1 MAYILKVIK
10 RKWGKIMKKF
20 SWIIVLML
28 TFAMLLCY
36 TGCSQNPTDNS
47 DDASFGSP
55 AKIDSPIA
63 TEPELAEEP
72 SFVEHHSIQSALPS
86 PGDATVTLTAD
97 ETVDLTG
104 IPLSGRKEIILN
116 GHTLTLTGAY
126 GVSSDAVL
134 DIKPGEAEVGTI
146 NLKEL
151 TFDFGFLSEEL
162 PPEKALVE
170 IRPGVTIGGEPQY
183 PDGVSIREFPDI
195 LTVIQC
201 D

>member
-1 MAYILKVIK
+1 MIILTKK
-10 RKWGKIMKKF
+10 ERGNKMKKLSCLIALLLAF
-20 SWIIVLML
+20 
-28 TFAMLLCY
+28 FMLLCFA
-36 TGCSQNPTDNS
+36 GCTQKPTASS
-47 DDASFGSP
+47 DDASPGSP
-55 AKIDSPIA
+55 TKTDSPAA
-63 TEPELAEEP
+63 TEPEPAEEP
-72 SFVEHHSIQSALPS
+72 SFVEHQSIQSALPS

-126 GVSSDAVL
+126 GVSPDAVL

-183 PDGVSIREFPDI
+183 PEGVSIREFPDI

>member
-1 MAYILKVIK
+1 
-10 RKWGKIMKKF
+10 MKKL

-28 TFAMLLCY
+28 TFAMLPCFA
-36 TGCSQNPTDNS
+36 GCTQNPTASS
-47 DDASFGSP
+47 DDASSGSP
-55 AKIDSPIA
+55 AKTDSPA
-63 TEPELAEEP
+63 ASEPEPAEEP
-72 SFVEHHSIQSALPS
+72 SFVEHQSIQSALPS

-126 GVSSDAVL
+126 GVSPDAVL
-134 DIKPGEAEVGTI
+134 DIKPGEVEVGTI
-146 NLKEL
+146 NLTEL

-183 PDGVSIREFPDI
+183 PEGVSIREFQDI

>member
-1 MAYILKVIK
+1 MRLIPK
-10 RKWGKIMKKF
+10 RRIHAL
-20 SWIIVLML
+20 LMSM
-28 TFAMLLCY
+28 FMLLCFA
-36 TGCSQNPTDNS
+36 GCTQNPTASS
-47 DDASFGSP
+47 DDASSGSP
-55 AKIDSPIA
+55 VKIDSPA
-63 TEPELAEEP
+63 ASAPEPAAEP
-72 SFVEHHSIQSALPS
+72 SFVEHQSIQSALPS

-126 GVSSDAVL
+126 GVSPDAVL

-146 NLKEL
+146 NLTEV
-151 TFDFGFLSEEL
+151 TFDFSFLSEEL

-170 IRPGVTIGGEPQY
+170 IRPGVTIDGEPQY
-183 PDGVSIREFPDI
+183 PEGVSTREFPDI

>member
-1 MAYILKVIK
+1 MKRISIK
-10 RKWGKIMKKF
+10 RIH
-20 SWIIVLML
+20 VLLMSV
-28 TFAMLLCY
+28 FMLLCFA
-36 TGCSQNPTDNS
+36 GCTQKPTAS
-47 DDASFGSP
+47 SVDAASGSP
-55 AKIDSPIA
+55 AQTNSSAA
-63 TEPELAEEP
+63 TEPEPAEEP
-72 SFVEHHSIQSALPS
+72 SFVKHESIQSAFPS
-86 PGDATVTLTAD
+86 PGDAIVTLTAD

-126 GVSSDAVL
+126 GVSPDAVL

-162 PPEKALVE
+162 PPEKALIE
-170 IRPGVTIGGEPQY
+170 IRPGVTIGGEPHY
-183 PDGVSIREFPDI
+183 PEGVSIREFPDI
-195 LTVIQC
+195 LTVIQY

>member
-1 MAYILKVIK
+1 
-10 RKWGKIMKKF
+10 MKKF
-20 SWIIVLML
+20 SWIIALML
-28 TFAMLLCY
+28 TFAMFLCFA
-36 TGCSQNPTDNS
+36 GCTLNNSASS
-47 DDASFGSP
+47 DDVSSGSLAKTDSP
-55 AKIDSPIA
+55 AAS
-63 TEPELAEEP
+63 EPQPAEEP

-86 PGDATVTLTAD
+86 PGDTTVTLTAD

-116 GHTLTLTGAY
+116 GHTLMLTGAY
-126 GVSSDAVL
+126 GVSPDAVL

-146 NLKEL
+146 NLTEL

-183 PDGVSIREFPDI
+183 PEGVSIREFPDI

>member
-1 MAYILKVIK
+1 
-10 RKWGKIMKKF
+10 MKKL
-20 SWIIVLML
+20 SWIIALML
-28 TFAMLLCY
+28 TFAMLMCFVGCAHNPPASSEDIASQSPGE
-36 TGCSQNPTDNS
+36 TGKS
-47 DDASFGSP
+47 DVS
-55 AKIDSPIA
+55 
-63 TEPELAEEP
+63 EPEPPEEP
-72 SFVEHHSIQSALPS
+72 SFVKHESIQSALPS

-126 GVSSDAVL
+126 GVSPDAVL

-162 PPEKALVE
+162 PPEKALIE
-170 IRPGVTIGGEPQY
+170 IRPGVTIGGEPHY
-183 PDGVSIREFPDI
+183 PEGVSIREFPDI
-195 LTVIQC
+195 LTVIQY